1 MPINK
6 QRTKLYLQFQ
16 DIMSSTKKY
25 QPKVYILTNYYQKEK
40 RKKKKFFFS
49 KIIKLLTI
57 YKKTNYK

>member
-25 QPKVYILTNYYQKEK
+25 QPKVYIQTNSYQKEK
-40 RKKKKFFFS
+40 RKKESFFF
-49 KIIKLLTI
+49 K
-57 YKKTNYK
+57 NY